1 MLVRVFFIYRST
13 LVYFNIKL
21 NSQLGHIILPHFSGT
36 LISVKKRKL
45 APLHE
50 RDSIMLT
57 ATRLFDLAY
66 LQQATTPGFPMFS
79 YKKGADWVAV
89 SNTDFIEQVNSASK
103 GLIAQGVQPG
113 EKVALISEN
122 RIEWNILDFA
132 IQQIGAVVVAIYPN
146 ISESDYSYIFNHAEI
161 KNCIVSSRKLYT
173 KIISIQDSCPL
184 LDDIFTLDKED
195 NLPHWQNFVAMG
207 FPITDDELHT
217 RRDAVHTDTL
227 ASIIYT
233 SGTTG
238 NPKGVMLAHRNLLAD
253 TISSE
258 YSFPVERGDRAL
270 SFLPVC
276 HAYER
281 VFQYVYMYKGLTIFF
296 AQSMDTIGED
306 FKSVRPHIFSAV
318 PRVLEKVYEKI
329 KTTGEQLKGL
339 KRNVFFWSLRLGE
352 QYTLEDRSWW
362 YNVKLSVARKLV
374 FSKWR
379 EALGGDIK
387 GIASGSAALQERL
400 TRLYMAAGIPIYEG
414 YGLTEAGPC
423 IAVNCFKRGM
433 KIGTVGLPL
442 INIEIKLAED
452 GEILTKGENNMIGY
466 YKNEEATAEVLK
478 DGWLYTGDIGQWIDG
493 KFLKI
498 IDRKKEMF
506 KTSGGKYIVPQQ
518 LESKI
523 VESPLIEQVMV
534 IGESRKFPAALIVPN
549 YANLLESSKHFSSLA
564 KLSRIEFLNSAE
576 VKRQIES
583 ELHRINQ
590 NFGSWE
596 QIKKFAIISNE
607 MTVETGEL
615 TPTLKMKRKII
626 LQKYEKEVEQIYNDG
641 HYKR

>member
-1 MLVRVFFIYRST
+1 M
-13 LVYFNIKL
+13 
-21 NSQLGHIILPHFSGT
+21 
-36 LISVKKRKL
+36 
-45 APLHE
+45 
-50 RDSIMLT
+50 
-57 ATRLFDLAY
+57 
-66 LQQATTPGFPMFS
+66 
-79 YKKGADWVAV
+79 
-89 SNTDFIEQVNSASK
+89 
-103 GLIAQGVQPG
+103 
-113 EKVALISEN
+113 
-122 RIEWNILDFA
+122 
-132 IQQIGAVVVAIYPN
+132 
-146 ISESDYSYIFNHAEI
+146 
-161 KNCIVSSRKLYT
+161 
-173 KIISIQDSCPL
+173 
-184 LDDIFTLDKED
+184 
-195 NLPHWQNFVAMG
+195 
-207 FPITDDELHT
+207 
-217 RRDAVHTDTL
+217 

-238 NPKGVMLAHRNLLAD
+238 NPKGVMLSHKNLLAD
-253 TISSE
+253 TLSSE

-306 FKSVRPHIFSAV
+306 FKSVKPHIFSAV

-329 KTTGEQLKGL
+329 MATGEQLTGV
-339 KRNVFFWSLRLGE
+339 KRKLFFWSLSVGE
-352 QYTLEDRSWW
+352 QYKLEGRTWW
-362 YNVKLSVARKLV
+362 YDFQLNIARKLV

-400 TRLYMAAGIPIYEG
+400 IRLYMAAGIPIYEG

-423 IAVNCFKRGM
+423 IAVNCYKRGM

-442 INIEIKLAED
+442 INIEIKLADD

-466 YKNEEATAEVLK
+466 YKNPEATAEAVK
-478 DGWLYTGDIGQWIDG
+478 DGWLYTGDIGQWVDG

-518 LESKI
+518 IESKL
-523 VESPLIEQVMV
+523 VESSFIEQAMV
-534 IGESRKFPAALIVPN
+534 LGEGRKFPAALIVPN
-549 YANLLESSKHFSSLA
+549 YNNLLEWSRSAFPALA
-564 KLSRIEFLNSAE
+564 NLSRPDFLNSPE
-576 VKRQIES
+576 LKQKMGS
-583 ELHRINQ
+583 ELNRINQ

-596 QIKKFAIISNE
+596 QIKKFIIVPNE

-615 TPTLKMKRKII
+615 TPTLKMKRKVI
-626 LQKYEKEVEQIYNDG
+626 LQKYEQEIEDIYQN
-641 HYKR
+641 

>member
-1 MLVRVFFIYRST
+1 M
-13 LVYFNIKL
+13 
-21 NSQLGHIILPHFSGT
+21 P
-36 LISVKKRKL
+36 
-45 APLHE
+45 
-50 RDSIMLT
+50 T

-66 LQQATTPGFPMFS
+66 MQYDIAPNFPMFS
-79 YKKGADWVAV
+79 FKKDNEWVKV
-89 SNTDFIEQVNSASK
+89 SNTEFIEQVNKTSK
-103 GLIAQGVQPG
+103 GLIALGVQPG

-122 RIEWNILDFA
+122 RVEWNVLDFA
-132 IQQIGAVVVAIYPN
+132 IQQIGAIVVAIYPN
-146 ISESDYSYIFNHAEI
+146 ISTLDYTYIFNHAEI
-161 KNCIVSSRKLYT
+161 KNCIVSSKKLYA
-173 KIISIQDSCPL
+173 KISAIQNDCPQ
-184 LDDIFTLDKED
+184 LDNIFSLDKEEGL
-195 NLPHWQNFVAMG
+195 NHWQDFIAKG
-207 FPITDDELHT
+207 QTIPDETLNLL
-217 RRDAVHTDTL
+217 RNGIESDTL

-238 NPKGVMLAHRNLLAD
+238 NPKGVMLSHKNLLAD
-253 TISSE
+253 TLSSE

-306 FKSVRPHIFSAV
+306 FKSVKPHIFSAV

-329 KTTGEQLKGL
+329 MAKGEQLTGV
-339 KRNVFFWSLRLGE
+339 KRKLFFWSLGVGE
-352 QYTLEDRSWW
+352 QYKLEKRSWW
-362 YNVKLSVARKLV
+362 YDFQLNIARKLV

-400 TRLYMAAGIPIYEG
+400 IRLYMAAGIPIYEG

-423 IAVNCFKRGM
+423 IAVNCYKRGM

-442 INIEIKLAED
+442 INIEIKLAAD

-466 YKNEEATAEVLK
+466 YKNPEATAEVLK

-518 LESKI
+518 IESKL
-523 VESPLIEQVMV
+523 VESSFIEQAMV
-534 IGESRKFPAALIVPN
+534 LGEGRKFPAALIIPN
-549 YANLLESSKHFSSLA
+549 YNNLLKWSRGAFPALANLA
-564 KLSRIEFLNSAE
+564 KIDFLNSPE
-576 VKRQIES
+576 LKQKIES
-583 ELHRINQ
+583 ELDRINK
-590 NFGSWE
+590 NFGNWE
-596 QIKKFAIISNE
+596 QIKKFAIIPNE
-607 MTVETGEL
+607 MTVESGEL

-626 LQKYEKEVEQIYNDG
+626 SKKYEREIEGIYQF
-641 HYKR
+641 

>member
-1 MLVRVFFIYRST
+1 MST
-13 LVYFNIKL
+13 V
-21 NSQLGHIILPHFSGT
+21 
-36 LISVKKRKL
+36 
-45 APLHE
+45 
-50 RDSIMLT
+50 
-57 ATRLFDLAY
+57 ATRLFDLAQ
-66 LQQATTPGFPMFS
+66 LQYDIAPNFPMFS
-79 YKKGADWVAV
+79 FKKDNEWVKI
-89 SNTDFIEQVNSASK
+89 SNTEFIEQVNKTSK
-103 GLIAQGVQPG
+103 GLIALGVQPG

-122 RIEWNILDFA
+122 RVEWNILDFA
-132 IQQIGAVVVAIYPN
+132 IQQIGAVVVAVYPN
-146 ISESDYSYIFNHAEI
+146 ISTSDYSYIFNHAEI
-161 KNCIVSSRKLYT
+161 KNCIVSSKKLYT
-173 KIISIQDSCPL
+173 KILAIQNDCPQLNSIFS
-184 LDDIFTLDKED
+184 LDKEEGL
-195 NLPHWQNFVAMG
+195 NHWQDFIAKG
-207 FPITDDELHT
+207 KTIPDEMLNLL
-217 RRDAVHTDTL
+217 RNGIESDTL

-238 NPKGVMLAHRNLLAD
+238 NPKGVMLSHKNLLAD
-253 TISSE
+253 TLSSE

-306 FKSVRPHIFSAV
+306 FKSVKPHIFSAV

-329 KTTGEQLKGL
+329 MATGEQLTGV
-339 KRNVFFWSLRLGE
+339 KRKLFFWSLRIGE
-352 QYTLEDRSWW
+352 QYKLEGRSWW
-362 YNVKLSVARKLV
+362 YDFQLKIARKLV

-400 TRLYMAAGIPIYEG
+400 IRLYMAAGIPIYEG

-423 IAVNCFKRGM
+423 IAVNCYRRGM

-442 INIEIKLAED
+442 IHIEIKLAED

-466 YKNEEATAEVLK
+466 YKNPEATAEVLK
-478 DGWLYTGDIGQWIDG
+478 DGWLYTGDIGQWVDG

-518 LESKI
+518 IESKL
-523 VESPLIEQVMV
+523 VESSYIEQAMV
-534 IGESRKFPAALIVPN
+534 LGEGRKFPAALIVPN
-549 YANLLESSKHFSSLA
+549 YNNLLEWSKSAVPSLT
-564 KLSRIEFLNSAE
+564 KLTRLDFLNSPE
-576 VKRQIES
+576 LKQKIES
-583 ELHRINQ
+583 ELSRINK
-590 NFGSWE
+590 NFGNWE
-596 QIKKFAIISNE
+596 QIKKFAILPDE
-607 MTVETGEL
+607 MTVESGEL

-626 LQKYEKEVEQIYNDG
+626 LQKYEREIEEIY
-641 HYKR
+641 KI

>member
-1 MLVRVFFIYRST
+1 MST
-13 LVYFNIKL
+13 V
-21 NSQLGHIILPHFSGT
+21 
-36 LISVKKRKL
+36 
-45 APLHE
+45 
-50 RDSIMLT
+50 
-57 ATRLFDLAY
+57 ATRVFDLAQ
-66 LQQATTPGFPMFS
+66 LQYDIAPNFPMFS
-79 YKKGADWVAV
+79 FKKDNEWVKI
-89 SNTDFIEQVNSASK
+89 SNTEFIEQVNKTSK
-103 GLIAQGVQPG
+103 GLIAIGVQPG

-122 RIEWNILDFA
+122 RVEWNILDFA

-146 ISESDYSYIFNHAEI
+146 ISTSDYSYIFNHAEI
-161 KNCIVSSRKLYT
+161 KNCIVSSKKLYT
-173 KIISIQDSCPL
+173 KILAIQDDCPQL
-184 LDDIFTLDKED
+184 NSIFSLDKEEGL
-195 NLPHWQNFVAMG
+195 NHWQDFVAEG
-207 FPITDDELHT
+207 QTIP
-217 RRDAVHTDTL
+217 DATLNLLRNGIEPDTL

-238 NPKGVMLAHRNLLAD
+238 NPKGVMLSHKNLLAD
-253 TISSE
+253 TLSSE

-296 AQSMDTIGED
+296 AQSMDTIGDD
-306 FKSVRPHIFSAV
+306 FKSVKPHIFSAV

-329 KTTGEQLKGL
+329 MATGEKLTGV
-339 KRNVFFWSLRLGE
+339 KRKLFFWSLRIGE
-352 QYTLEDRSWW
+352 QYKLEGRSWW
-362 YNVKLSVARKLV
+362 YDFQLKIARKLV

-400 TRLYMAAGIPIYEG
+400 IRLYMAAGIPIYEG

-423 IAVNCFKRGM
+423 IAVNCYRRGM

-442 INIEIKLAED
+442 IHIEIKLAAD

-466 YKNEEATAEVLK
+466 YKNPEATAEVLK
-478 DGWLYTGDIGQWIDG
+478 DGWLYTGDIGQWVDG

-518 LESKI
+518 IESKL
-523 VESPLIEQVMV
+523 VESSFIEQAMV
-534 IGESRKFPAALIVPN
+534 LGEGRKFPAALIVPN
-549 YANLLESSKHFSSLA
+549 YNNLLEWSKNAVPSLSA
-564 KLSRIEFLNSAE
+564 LTRLDFLNSPE
-576 VKRQIES
+576 LKQKIES
-583 ELHRINQ
+583 ELSRINK
-590 NFGSWE
+590 NFGNWE
-596 QIKKFAIISNE
+596 QIKKFAILPEE
-607 MTVETGEL
+607 MTVESGEL

-626 LQKYEKEVEQIYNDG
+626 LQKYEREIEEIYNI
-641 HYKR
+641 

>member
-1 MLVRVFFIYRST
+1 MST
-13 LVYFNIKL
+13 V
-21 NSQLGHIILPHFSGT
+21 
-36 LISVKKRKL
+36 
-45 APLHE
+45 
-50 RDSIMLT
+50 
-57 ATRLFDLAY
+57 ATRVFDLAQ
-66 LQQATTPGFPMFS
+66 LQYDIAPNFPMFS
-79 YKKGADWVAV
+79 FKKDNEWVKI
-89 SNTDFIEQVNSASK
+89 SNTEFIEQVNKTSK
-103 GLIAQGVQPG
+103 GLVALGVQPG

-122 RIEWNILDFA
+122 RVEWNILDFA

-146 ISESDYSYIFNHAEI
+146 ISTSDYSYIFNHAEI
-161 KNCIVSSRKLYT
+161 KNCIVSSKKLYT
-173 KIISIQDSCPL
+173 KILAIQDDCPQL
-184 LDDIFTLDKED
+184 NSIFSLDKEEGL
-195 NLPHWQNFVAMG
+195 NHWQDFVAEG
-207 FPITDDELHT
+207 QTIP
-217 RRDAVHTDTL
+217 DATLNLLRNGIEPDTL

-238 NPKGVMLAHRNLLAD
+238 NPKGVMLSHKNLLAD
-253 TISSE
+253 TLSSE

-296 AQSMDTIGED
+296 AQSMDTIGDD
-306 FKSVRPHIFSAV
+306 FKSVKPHIFSAV

-329 KTTGEQLKGL
+329 MATGEKLTGV
-339 KRNVFFWSLRLGE
+339 KRKLFFWSLRIGE
-352 QYTLEDRSWW
+352 QYKLEGRSWW
-362 YNVKLSVARKLV
+362 YDFQLKIARKLV

-400 TRLYMAAGIPIYEG
+400 IRLYMAAGIPIYEG

-423 IAVNCFKRGM
+423 IAVNCYRRGI

-442 INIEIKLAED
+442 IHIEIKLAAD

-466 YKNEEATAEVLK
+466 YKNPESTAEVLK
-478 DGWLYTGDIGQWIDG
+478 DGWLYTGDIGQWVDG

-518 LESKI
+518 IESKL
-523 VESPLIEQVMV
+523 VESSFIEQAMV
-534 IGESRKFPAALIVPN
+534 LGEGRKFPAALIVPN
-549 YANLLESSKHFSSLA
+549 YNNLLEWSKNAVPSLSA
-564 KLSRIEFLNSAE
+564 LTRLDFLNSPE
-576 VKRQIES
+576 LKQKIES
-583 ELHRINQ
+583 ELSRINK
-590 NFGSWE
+590 NFGNWE
-596 QIKKFAIISNE
+596 QIKKFAILPDE
-607 MTVETGEL
+607 MTVESGEL

-626 LQKYEKEVEQIYNDG
+626 LQKYEREIEEIYNI
-641 HYKR
+641 

>member
-1 MLVRVFFIYRST
+1 MPIV
-13 LVYFNIKL
+13 
-21 NSQLGHIILPHFSGT
+21 
-36 LISVKKRKL
+36 
-45 APLHE
+45 
-50 RDSIMLT
+50 

-66 LQQATTPGFPMFS
+66 LQYNIAPDFPMFS
-79 YKKGADWVAV
+79 FKKGNEWVKV
-89 SNTDFIEQVNSASK
+89 SNTYFIEQVNETSK
-103 GLIAQGVQPG
+103 GLIALGVQPG

-146 ISESDYSYIFNHAEI
+146 ISTLDYTYIFNHAEI
-161 KNCIVSSRKLYT
+161 RKCIVSSKTLYT
-173 KIISIQDSCPL
+173 KILTIQDDCPQL
-184 LDDIFTLDKED
+184 NAIYSLDKED
-195 NLPHWQNFVAMG
+195 GLNHWHDFVSKG
-207 FPITDDELHT
+207 EIITDETLNQL
-217 RRDAVHTDTL
+217 RDGIKTDTL

-238 NPKGVMLAHRNLLAD
+238 NPKGVMLSHKNLLAD
-253 TISSE
+253 TLSSE

-306 FKSVRPHIFSAV
+306 FESVKPHIFSAV

-329 KTTGEQLKGL
+329 MATGEQLTGV
-339 KRNVFFWSLRLGE
+339 KRKLFFWSLSIGE
-352 QYTLEDRSWW
+352 QYKLEGRTWW
-362 YNVKLSVARKLV
+362 YDLQLNIARKLV

-400 TRLYMAAGIPIYEG
+400 IRLYMAAGIPIYEG

-423 IAVNCFKRGM
+423 IAVNCYKRGM

-442 INIEIKLAED
+442 IHIEIKLADD

-466 YKNEEATAEVLK
+466 YKNPEATAEAIK
-478 DGWLYTGDIGQWIDG
+478 DGWLYTGDIGQWVDG

-518 LESKI
+518 IESKL
-523 VESPLIEQVMV
+523 VESSFIEQAMV
-534 IGESRKFPAALIVPN
+534 LGEGRKFPAALIVPN
-549 YANLLESSKHFSSLA
+549 YNNLLEWSRSAFPALA
-564 KLSRIEFLNSAE
+564 NLSRLDFLNSPE
-576 VKRQIES
+576 LKQKMRS
-583 ELHRINQ
+583 ELNRINQ

-596 QIKKFAIISNE
+596 QIKKFIIVPDE

-615 TPTLKMKRKII
+615 TPTLKMKRKVI
-626 LQKYEKEVEQIYNDG
+626 LQKYEQEIEDIYQN
-641 HYKR
+641 

>member
-1 MLVRVFFIYRST
+1 MV
-13 LVYFNIKL
+13 
-21 NSQLGHIILPHFSGT
+21 
-36 LISVKKRKL
+36 
-45 APLHE
+45 
-50 RDSIMLT
+50 

-66 LQQATTPGFPMFS
+66 LQYNIAPDFPMFS
-79 YKKGADWVAV
+79 FKKGNEWVKV
-89 SNTDFIEQVNSASK
+89 SNTYFIEQVNETSK
-103 GLIAQGVQPG
+103 GLIALGVQPG

-146 ISESDYSYIFNHAEI
+146 ISTLDYTYIFNHAEI
-161 KNCIVSSRKLYT
+161 RKCIVSSKTLYT
-173 KIISIQDSCPL
+173 KILTIQDDCPQL
-184 LDDIFTLDKED
+184 NAIYSLDKED
-195 NLPHWQNFVAMG
+195 GLNHWHDFVSKG
-207 FPITDDELHT
+207 EIITDETLNQL
-217 RRDAVHTDTL
+217 RDGIKTDTL

-238 NPKGVMLAHRNLLAD
+238 NPKGVMLSHKNLLAD
-253 TISSE
+253 TLSSE

-306 FKSVRPHIFSAV
+306 FKSVKPHIFSAV

-329 KTTGEQLKGL
+329 MATGEQLTGV
-339 KRNVFFWSLRLGE
+339 KRKLFFWSLSIGE
-352 QYTLEDRSWW
+352 QYKLEGRTWW
-362 YNVKLSVARKLV
+362 YDLQLNIARKLV

-400 TRLYMAAGIPIYEG
+400 IRLYMAAGIPIYEG

-423 IAVNCFKRGM
+423 IAVNCYKRGM

-442 INIEIKLAED
+442 IHIEIKLADD

-466 YKNEEATAEVLK
+466 YKNPEATAEAIK
-478 DGWLYTGDIGQWIDG
+478 DGWLYTGDIGQWVDG

-518 LESKI
+518 IESKL
-523 VESPLIEQVMV
+523 VESSFIEQAMV
-534 IGESRKFPAALIVPN
+534 LGEGRKFPAALIVPN
-549 YANLLESSKHFSSLA
+549 YNNLLEWSRSAFPALA
-564 KLSRIEFLNSAE
+564 NLSRLDFLNSPE
-576 VKRQIES
+576 LKQKMRS
-583 ELHRINQ
+583 ELNRINQ

-596 QIKKFAIISNE
+596 QIKKFIIVPDE

-615 TPTLKMKRKII
+615 TPTLKMKRKVI
-626 LQKYEKEVEQIYNDG
+626 LQKYEQEIEDIYQN
-641 HYKR
+641 

>member
-1 MLVRVFFIYRST
+1 M
-13 LVYFNIKL
+13 
-21 NSQLGHIILPHFSGT
+21 P
-36 LISVKKRKL
+36 
-45 APLHE
+45 
-50 RDSIMLT
+50 T

-66 LQQATTPGFPMFS
+66 LQQETAPGFPMFS
-79 YKKGADWVAV
+79 YKDGANWVAV
-89 SNTDFIEQVNSASK
+89 SNTEFIERVNQVSK
-103 GLIAQGVQPG
+103 GLIALGVQVG

-132 IQQIGAVVVAIYPN
+132 IQQVGAVVVAIYPN
-146 ISESDYSYIFNHAEI
+146 ISESDYNYIFNHAEI
-161 KNCIVSSRKLYT
+161 KNCIVSSKKLYT
-173 KIISIQDSCPL
+173 KIVSIRDSCPL
-184 LDDIFTLDKED
+184 LEHIFSLDKEED
-195 NLPHWQNFVAMG
+195 IPYWQSFVADG
-207 FPITDDELHT
+207 VSITDEQLET
-217 RRDAVHTDTL
+217 LRNTVNTESL

-238 NPKGVMLAHRNLLAD
+238 NPKGVMLAHRNLLVD
-253 TISSE
+253 TMSSE
-258 YSFPVERGDRAL
+258 YSFPIGRGDRAL

-329 KTTGEQLKGL
+329 IATGEKLTVF
-339 KRNVFFWSLRLGE
+339 KRKIFFWSLRVGE
-352 QYTLEDRSWW
+352 QYTLENRSWW
-362 YNVKLSVARKLV
+362 YAIKLSIARKLV

-400 TRLYMAAGIPIYEG
+400 IRLYMAAGIPIYEG

-442 INIEIKLAED
+442 INIEIKLSED

-478 DGWLYTGDIGQWIDG
+478 DGWLYTGDIGQWVDG

-523 VESPLIEQVMV
+523 VESSLIEQVMV

-549 YANLLESSKHFSSLA
+549 YANLVEWSKNSSPSLA
-564 KLSRIEFLNSAE
+564 KLSKIEFLKHPE
-576 VKRQIES
+576 VRQQIES
-583 ELHRINQ
+583 ELNRINQ
-590 NFGSWE
+590 SFGNWE
-596 QIKKFAIISNE
+596 QIKKFAIIPNE
-607 MTVETGEL
+607 MTIETGEL
-615 TPTLKMKRKII
+615 TPTFKMKRKVI
-626 LQKYEKEVEQIYNDG
+626 LQKYEKEVEAIYNA
-641 HYKR
+641 